1 MYDDA
6 LQDDNGDN
14 ERNLPVFLP
23 SHVGRTVSLRGLLER
38 IMEQFNNEFDANS
51 PAWQAADTPA
61 KKRALLRDVVDY
73 VITVE
78 HVALTL
84 QEKSGILQ
92 LAYSE
97 LCSYSGLDGLFAHPD
112 ITTILI
118 EGADKLA
125 VRYGIGSEIIPLVPV
140 FEDNKHL
147 TRIITRLLA
156 HANAEPHPDTPIIES
171 GLTIEGRPISVN
183 VVFPPTA
190 SEITAD
196 VRVHPARLP
205 TLADLEQSG
214 YIDGHARTIL
224 EAIARSDY
232 GFIVVG
238 DTESGKTTLLNI
250 MAHLMPCN
258 GKMVSV
264 ERAGEMRLPTGA
276 IQKRVQWRTA
286 TQAPRRFAECVQD
299 ALELAPACLLLD
311 EVRADDAEALAPLLG
326 MDNAP
331 RQAWAFRG
339 TAEAKRMKS
348 ALSMTARMADR
359 SQTEAMVDAL
369 YRRLPFVIS
378 VRRRKGW
385 AGLQAIGE
393 WQYPNGSPYPD
404 YVPLLVRDDD
414 GTLTRTSHPSA
425 RLDV

>member
-1 MYDDA
+1 MDD
-6 LQDDNGDN
+6 LLHDDDRDDK
-14 ERNLPVFLP
+14 RNLPVFLP
-23 SHVGRTVSLRGLLER
+23 SHVGRTVSLKGLLER
-38 IMEQFNNEFDANS
+38 IMEQFNNEFDAS
-51 PAWQAADTPA
+51 APAWQAADTPV

-84 QEKSGILQ
+84 KEKSEISQ

-97 LCSYSGLDGLFAHPD
+97 LCAYSGLDSLFAHPD

-125 VRYGIGSEIIPLVPV
+125 VRYAIGTEIIPLVPI
-140 FEDNKHL
+140 FDDSKHL

-156 HANAEPHPDTPIIES
+156 HANAEPHPDTPIIET
-171 GLTIEGRPISVN
+171 GLTINGRPVSVN
-183 VVFPPTA
+183 VVFPPTSA
-190 SEITAD
+190 EITAD
-196 VRVHPARLP
+196 VRVHPATLP
-205 TLADLEQSG
+205 TFADLVRTG
-214 YIDGHARTIL
+214 YLDERARAML

-232 GFIVVG
+232 GFVVVG
-238 DTESGKTTLLNI
+238 DTESGKTTLLNL
-250 MAHLMPCN
+250 MAHLLPN
-258 GKMVSV
+258 ASGIVSV
-264 ERAGEMRLPTGA
+264 ERAGEMRLPDGA
-276 IQKRVQWRTA
+276 TQKRVQWRTA
-286 TQAPRRFAECVQD
+286 TQAPRSFAECVQD
-299 ALELAPACLLLD
+299 ALELAPTCLLLD
-311 EVRADDAEALAPLLG
+311 EVRADDAEALAPLLA

-359 SQTEAMVDAL
+359 SQPEAMVDAL

-378 VRRRKGW
+378 VKRRKGW

-393 WQYPNGSPYPD
+393 WQYPDGSPYPD

-414 GTLTRTSHPSA
+414 GALSRTSHRSA
-425 RLDV
+425 RLEV